1 MYINNYIDDIK
12 EIKKKFKTSLKYL
25 KYIESLKDK
34 EDTNKIP
41 ENLSCFLNKLKYTK
55 DYNLK
60 YYLEQIAYLKNDIN
74 FNFLKRLKT
83 ENCPNLSIVIMFNE
97 IPERW
102 IWKQE
107 KILPSICN
115 EWEQEFM
122 ISIYNR
128 YRKQTNRTPKQNTI
142 IKKLQ
147 RKSRLDKIPDKI
159 PEQVELKKKLNINNP
174 THKESVKIIVE
185 LVEGCG
191 KDWDSYTKSE
201 QKFIEVISVKIQK
214 SGTKLNEEEIKK
226 IEKIYNKD
234 RNYWFDRF
242 INRQLR
248 EWITKELT
256 GSSNNT
262 LKIVAVKEMRILS
275 ILCDIVNIKKYNKEL
290 MFNKWIPIR
299 QIF

>member
-1 MYINNYIDDIK
+1 MYINNYIDDIE
-12 EIKKKFKTSLKYL
+12 EIKKRFKTSLEYL
-25 KYIESLKDK
+25 KYIESLKD
-34 EDTNKIP
+34 EDINKIP
-41 ENLSCFLNKLKYTK
+41 ENLSGFLNKLKYAK
-55 DYNLK
+55 DYNFK
-60 YYLEQIAYLKNDIN
+60 YYLEQITYLKNDIN
-74 FNFLKRLKT
+74 FNFLKRLEI

-102 IWKQE
+102 MWNKE

-115 EWEQEFM
+115 EWEQKFM
-122 ISIYNR
+122 ISIYN
-128 YRKQTNRTPKQNTI
+128 NRRINTSRSPKQKDV

-147 RKSRLDKIPDKI
+147 YKSKLDKIPNESPGKL
-159 PEQVELKKKLNINNP
+159 ELKKKLNVNNP

-185 LVEGCG
+185 LVKGCG

-201 QKFIEVISVKIQK
+201 QKFIENISVKIQEP
-214 SGTKLNEEEIKK
+214 GIKLNEEEIEK

-262 LKIVAVKEMRILS
+262 LKIVAVKEMRIS
-275 ILCDIVNIKKYNKEL
+275 AILCDIVNVKKYNKEL
-290 MFNKWIPIR
+290 LFNKWIPIR